1 MDRPRKKRKTN
12 IGKAVTA
19 QSRSTF
25 ARDTN
30 NFCPVTRL
38 TRTRRPPLEVEG
50 PLPLP
55 SSESRKHGWP
65 QRSTRSR
72 SCELLSRLFSS
83 TTVIELKERVES
95 TNLESNSVKWCFLT
109 NYSILSLQVLR
120 GSAAS
125 VTVFLP

>member
-25 ARDTN
+25 VRDTN

-38 TRTRRPPLEVEG
+38 TRTLA
-50 PLPLP
+50 
-55 SSESRKHGWP
+55 
-65 QRSTRSR
+65 QR
-72 SCELLSRLFSS
+72 L
-83 TTVIELKERVES
+83 
-95 TNLESNSVKWCFLT
+95 LESNSVKWCFLT
-109 NYSILSLQVLR
+109 NYSIVSLQVLR

-125 VTVFLP
+125 VTVFLL